1 MTGGSLVQATYPRRA
16 ALEAADEVRGHT
28 RLRLPIVVINVVEG
42 IPALACYASAVVL
55 CASPISCL
63 HALVAPEL
71 GDGHLPTATT
81 AARPDVLLEDPR
93 LSLSIVVPMG
103 TSTGETSP
111 SIRDAGKRRNV
122 VGTVAAVPIYLS
134 FVIFAAAAC
143 EVIGGE
149 INRRC

>member
-1 MTGGSLVQATYPRRA
+1 M
-16 ALEAADEVRGHT
+16 RGHT
-28 RLRLPIVVINVVEG
+28 RLRLSIVVVDIVQA
-42 IPALACYASAVVL
+42 ITSLACYASSVIFSSAAIPGFHAFV
-55 CASPISCL
+55 AS
-63 HALVAPEL
+63 EL

-122 VGTVAAVPIYLS
+122 VGAVAAVPIYLS

-149 INRRC
+149 INR

>member
-1 MTGGSLVQATYPRRA
+1 MSS
-16 ALEAADEVRGHT
+16 DT
-28 RLRLPIVVINVVEG
+28 RLGLPVVIVYVVETVSAFSRDATSV
-42 IPALACYASAVVL
+42 IFSSASIASLYPLA
-55 CASPISCL
+55 
-63 HALVAPEL
+63 APEL
-71 GDGHLPTATT
+71 GHGHLPTAT
-81 AARPDVLLEDPR
+81 ARPDVLLEDPR

-122 VGTVAAVPIYLS
+122 VGAVAAVPIYLS